1 MPAWAALKPAPTA
14 AAPCAL
20 ALAAA
25 PAIAMAAACAT
36 VVDAPAVEA
45 ATMADASGTLPPTS
59 GRVLAMALPT
69 LAMALKASKV
79 AIASVPLRPMRSKDT
94 SLPHSF
100 QVDVAAF
107 ILLFHQSRWVVPS
120 MATKASG
127 SVPALVAAAIFC
139 PSTLS
144 NSACGTR

>member
-14 AAPCAL
+14 AAPCAP
-20 ALAAA
+20 AFAAA

-59 GRVLAMALPT
+59 GKVLAMACPT
-69 LAMALKASKV
+69 LVMALRASKV
-79 AIASVPLRPMRSKDT
+79 AIASVPFRPMRSKDT

-100 QVDVAAF
+100 QVEVAAF

-120 MATKASG
+120 MPTAASG
-127 SVPALVAAAIFC
+127 SAPALVAAAIFC